1 MEKTMHEAVDNKP
14 SWNKTPRVREPTK
27 QISSD
32 RNRPIIGQV
41 GNLPKPGNR
50 PWNLP
55 KTGNRPF
62 WFYQQLPIRAALH
75 VCNSTSAWTHF
86 DIYIV
91 LSYGAEVKNFQ
102 TPWKRGENVVYCQR
116 LRWRIRSYAY
126 KVPLTPC
133 TSLWCANMHKPRR
146 FFCSNQRTSNLKFVT
161 GIYFQTF
168 TVRLSPCN
176 FTHIYLYFL
185 EKLTFAMF
193 SLPHMWQWFKK
204 IFCHWHFRRS
214 SSVVWKFLFPR
225 DMISYTIKN
234 RTAFFWLQCG
244 FLIFIRFSK

>member
-41 GNLPKPGNR
+41 GNLPK
-50 PWNLP
+50 
-55 KTGNRPF
+55 TGNRPF
-62 WFYQQLPIRAALH
+62 WFYQQLPIRAVLH
-75 VCNSTSAWTHF
+75 VCNSTSAWTYF

-102 TPWKRGENVVYCQR
+102 TPWKRGENVVYCQH

-126 KVPLTPC
+126 KVPRTPC
-133 TSLWCANMHKPRR
+133 TSLWCSNMHKPRR
-146 FFCSNQRTSNLKFVT
+146 FFCSNQRTSNLKFDT

-176 FTHIYLYFL
+176 LTHI
-185 EKLTFAMF
+185 
-193 SLPHMWQWFKK
+193 LPGIIKSSPS
-204 IFCHWHFRRS
+204 RR
-214 SSVVWKFLFPR
+214 FN
-225 DMISYTIKN
+225 YTI
-234 RTAFFWLQCG
+234 L
-244 FLIFIRFSK
+244 SKK